1 MAVTYAPHSK
11 ACCRATPSFRGAV
24 VTPAQEALHSQC
36 DGTYDSPPMG
46 PVLTGDPCVCD
57 CHSAAGLPDWKRA
70 QSGAALDAALAT
82 EARIDAM
89 EERLRQAYPVLPA
102 GRLDH
107 VLEEVRHVLDLPWT
121 GPVGSR

>member
-11 ACCRATPSFRGAV
+11 ACLKAGPPFRGAV
-24 VTPAQEALHSQC
+24 VTPEQEALHSQC

-46 PVLTGDPCVCD
+46 PVSTGDPCVCD
-57 CHSAAGLPDWKRA
+57 CHSPSGLPDWKRA

-82 EARIDAM
+82 EARIRDTEA
-89 EERLRQAYPVLPA
+89 RLRQAYPVLPA

-107 VLEEVRHVLDLPWT
+107 VLEEVRHVLDTP
-121 GPVGSR
+121 GQAG